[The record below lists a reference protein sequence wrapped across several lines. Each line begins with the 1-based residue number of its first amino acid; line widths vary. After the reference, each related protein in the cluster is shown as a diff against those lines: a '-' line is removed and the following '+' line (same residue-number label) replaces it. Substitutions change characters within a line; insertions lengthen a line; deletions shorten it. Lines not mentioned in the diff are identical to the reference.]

1 MRFRLLPLLASLV
14 LAACSSAVREPAVP
28 APSPSPV
35 ALTPSVQP
43 LTTGPTRVILFIGD
57 GVGTSYWSAARF
69 AQAPLAVEEFPVVG
83 LVDTRSSSHKVTD
96 SAAGATVYA
105 LGQRTFNLAIGVG
118 PDSVPG
124 QTVLELAAEKGMAT
138 GLVATS
144 TITHATPA
152 SFAAH
157 VPNRRMESEIARQM
171 ARQPLT
177 VALGGG
183 RRFFDG
189 SAPDS
194 DNLIPALRER
204 FTYVESGA
212 QLRALQLDTVQALF
226 GLFAEAGMPAA
237 HEGRTPA
244 LAEMVGAALE
254 LLDREPNGFF
264 AMFEASQPDW
274 RGHDNRP
281 LEEVTAEMLDY
292 DRAIRV
298 ALEYQARNPETLIVI
313 TADHETGGL
322 SLVQDRSGELE
333 ARYTTTGHT
342 GSMIPLFAKG
352 PGAERFSGI
361 KDNYRIGQL
370 LREVIEQART
380 TPSAKAAAGA
390 R

>member
-1 MRFRLLPLLASLV
+1 MRYRLLSLVPVLV
-14 LAACSSAVREPAVP
+14 LAACSSAVREPATP
-28 APSPSPV
+28 RLDPV
-35 ALTPSVQP
+35 ALTPTVQT
-43 LTTGPTRVILFIGD
+43 LSTGPTRVILFIGD
-57 GVGTSYWSAARF
+57 GVGTAYWSAARF
-69 AQAPLAVEEFPVVG
+69 AQDRLAIEEFPVVG

-96 SAAGATVYA
+96 SAAGATVYSA
-105 LGQRTFNLAIGVG
+105 GLRTYNNAIGVG
-118 PDSVPG
+118 PDSVPV
-124 QTVLELAAEKGMAT
+124 QTVLERAAEKGMAT

-144 TITHATPA
+144 TITHATPG

-157 VPNRRMESEIARQM
+157 VPHRRMESEIARQL

-183 RRFFDG
+183 LKFFDG
-189 SAPDS
+189 SAPDA
-194 DNLIPALRER
+194 DDLLPALRER
-204 FTYVESGA
+204 FTFVTSGA
-212 QLRALQLDTVQALF
+212 ELRALQLDTVRTLF
-226 GLFAEAGMPAA
+226 GLFAAEGMPAA

-244 LAEMVGAALE
+244 LAEMVGTALQ

-281 LEEVTAEMLDY
+281 LDEVTAEMLDY
-292 DRAIRV
+292 DKAIRV
-298 ALEYQARNPETLIVI
+298 ALEYQARHPETLIVI

-322 SLVQDRSGELE
+322 SLVQDRSGGLE

-352 PGAERFSGI
+352 PGAERFAGV

-370 LREVIEQART
+370 LREVVEQART
-380 TPSAKAAAGA
+380 APRAKAVGA
-390 R
+390 H

>member
-1 MRFRLLPLLASLV
+1 MRYRLLSLVPVLV
-14 LAACSSAVREPAVP
+14 LAACSSAVREPATP
-28 APSPSPV
+28 RLDPV
-35 ALTPSVQP
+35 ALTPTVQT
-43 LTTGPTRVILFIGD
+43 LSAGPTRVILFIGD
-57 GVGTSYWSAARF
+57 GVGTAYWSAARF
-69 AQAPLAVEEFPVVG
+69 AQDRLAIEEFPVVG

-96 SAAGATVYA
+96 SAAGATVYSA
-105 LGQRTFNLAIGVG
+105 GLRTYNNAIGVG
-118 PDSVPG
+118 PDSVPV
-124 QTVLELAAEKGMAT
+124 QTVLERAAEKGMAT

-144 TITHATPA
+144 TITHATPG

-157 VPNRRMESEIARQM
+157 VPHRRMESEIARQL

-183 RRFFDG
+183 RKFFDG
-189 SAPDS
+189 SAPDA
-194 DNLIPALRER
+194 DNLLPALRER
-204 FTYVESGA
+204 FTFVTSGA
-212 QLRALQLDTVQALF
+212 ELRALQLDTVRTLF
-226 GLFAEAGMPAA
+226 GLFAEEGMPAA

-244 LAEMVGAALE
+244 LAEMVGTALQ

-281 LEEVTAEMLDY
+281 LDEVTAEMLDY
-292 DRAIRV
+292 DKAIRV
-298 ALEYQARNPETLIVI
+298 ALEYQARHPETLIVI

-322 SLVQDRSGELE
+322 SLVQDRSGGLE

-352 PGAERFSGI
+352 PGAERFAGV

-370 LREVIEQART
+370 LREVVEQART
-380 TPSAKAAAGA
+380 APRAKAVGA
-390 R
+390 H

>member
-1 MRFRLLPLLASLV
+1 MRYRLLSLVPVLV
-14 LAACSSAVREPAVP
+14 LAACSSAVREPATP
-28 APSPSPV
+28 RLDPV
-35 ALTPSVQP
+35 ALTPTVQT
-43 LTTGPTRVILFIGD
+43 LSTGPTRVILFIGD
-57 GVGTSYWSAARF
+57 GVGTAYWSAARF
-69 AQAPLAVEEFPVVG
+69 AQDRLAIEEFPVVG

-105 LGQRTFNLAIGVG
+105 LGLRTYNNAIGVG

-124 QTVLELAAEKGMAT
+124 QTVLERAAEKGMAT

-144 TITHATPA
+144 TITHATPG
-152 SFAAH
+152 SFGAH
-157 VPNRRMESEIARQM
+157 VPHRRMESEIARQL

-183 RRFFDG
+183 LKFFDG
-189 SAPDS
+189 SAPDA
-194 DNLIPALRER
+194 DNLLPALRER
-204 FTYVESGA
+204 FTFVASGA
-212 QLRALQLDTVQALF
+212 ELRALQLDTVRTLF
-226 GLFAEAGMPAA
+226 GLFAEEGMPAA

-244 LAEMVGAALE
+244 LAEMVGTALQ

-281 LEEVTAEMLDY
+281 LDEVTAEMLDY
-292 DRAIRV
+292 DKAIRV
-298 ALEYQARNPETLIVI
+298 ALEYQARHPETLIVI

-322 SLVQDRSGELE
+322 SLVQTRSGGLE

-352 PGAERFSGI
+352 PGAERFAGV

-370 LREVIEQART
+370 LGEVVEQART
-380 TPSAKAAAGA
+380 APRAKAVGA
-390 R
+390 H

>member
-1 MRFRLLPLLASLV
+1 MRYRLLSLVPVLV
-14 LAACSSAVREPAVP
+14 LAACSSAVREPATP
-28 APSPSPV
+28 RLDPV
-35 ALTPSVQP
+35 ALTPTVQT
-43 LTTGPTRVILFIGD
+43 LSTGPTRVILFIGD
-57 GVGTSYWSAARF
+57 GVGTAYWSAARF
-69 AQAPLAVEEFPVVG
+69 AQDRLAIEEFPVVG

-105 LGQRTFNLAIGVG
+105 LGLRTYNNAIGVG

-124 QTVLELAAEKGMAT
+124 QTVLERAAEKGMAT

-144 TITHATPA
+144 TITHATPG
-152 SFAAH
+152 SFGAH
-157 VPNRRMESEIARQM
+157 VPHRRMESEIARQL

-183 RRFFDG
+183 LKFFDG
-189 SAPDS
+189 SAPDA
-194 DNLIPALRER
+194 DNLLPALRER
-204 FTYVESGA
+204 FTFVASGA
-212 QLRALQLDTVQALF
+212 ELRALKLDTVRTLF
-226 GLFAEAGMPAA
+226 GLFAEEGMPAA

-244 LAEMVGAALE
+244 LAEMVGTALQ

-281 LEEVTAEMLDY
+281 LDEVTAEMLDY
-292 DRAIRV
+292 DKAIRV
-298 ALEYQARNPETLIVI
+298 ALEYQARHPETLIVI

-322 SLVQDRSGELE
+322 SLVQTRSGGLE

-352 PGAERFSGI
+352 PGAERFAGV

-370 LREVIEQART
+370 LGEVVEQART
-380 TPSAKAAAGA
+380 APRAKAVGA
-390 R
+390 H

>member
-1 MRFRLLPLLASLV
+1 MRYRHLILVPLIL
-14 LAACSSAVREPAVP
+14 LAACSPAVQEVPSP
-28 APSPSPV
+28 APVS
-35 ALTPSVQP
+35 LTPPVRP
-43 LTTGPTRVILFIGD
+43 LATGPTRVILFIGD
-57 GVGTSYWSAARF
+57 GVGTAYWSAARF
-69 AQAPLAVEEFPVVG
+69 AADSLAIEEFPVVG

-105 LGQRTFNLAIGVG
+105 LGLRTFNYAIGVG

-124 QTVLELAAEKGMAT
+124 QTVLEFAAEKGMAT

-171 ARQPLT
+171 ARQPLR

-183 RRFFDG
+183 RKFFGG
-189 SAPDS
+189 SAPDA
-194 DNLIPALRER
+194 DNLIPGIRER
-204 FTYVESGA
+204 FTYVETGA
-212 QLRALQLDTVQALF
+212 ELRSLQLDTVRSLF
-226 GLFAEAGMPAA
+226 GLFAEEGMPAA
-237 HEGRTPA
+237 HEVRTPS
-244 LAEMVGAALE
+244 LPEMASAALE
-254 LLDREPNGFF
+254 ILDREPNGFF
-264 AMFEASQPDW
+264 VMIEASQPDW

-281 LEEVTAEMLDY
+281 LEEVTAEMLDF
-292 DRAIRV
+292 DRTIRV
-298 ALEYQARNPETLIVI
+298 ALDYQARHPETLIVI

-322 SLVQDRSGELE
+322 SLVQERSGELV

-342 GSMIPLFAKG
+342 GSMIPLFARG
-352 PGAERFSGI
+352 PGAERFGGV

-380 TPSAKAAAGA
+380 LPGAKAAATH
-390 R
+390 